1 MPKPKHKQV
10 ECCKSGIPDFGAGC
24 YADMDTQAIAEWV
37 LGEVLDI
44 ADSLPGGAEP
54 ERQNLT
60 DKVYEQLTDLLIRGE
75 LRPGDVITER
85 RMAEQLNASRTPI
98 REALGRLE
106 AEGLVFKQPSR
117 GVTVSPFSTEA
128 FVDILNIRQLLE
140 AEAARLAAGKI
151 SKGRIA
157 EIRAALT
164 GLANASAPTLEEIWE
179 VDDLLHGEIADAAGN
194 PLMASLIR
202 DLRRRTHVFNAY
214 RNMMSHRFAAEEDN
228 TLLDALESGDSEKAR
243 AAMSSHIEAV
253 KLAIIERLT
262 GAR

>member
-1 MPKPKHKQV
+1 MREMSLNEV
-10 ECCKSGIPDFGAGC
+10 VD
-24 YADMDTQAIAEWV
+24 
-37 LGEVLDI
+37 VLDDG
-44 ADSLPGGAEP
+44 AAEAGG
-54 ERQNLT
+54 ERFNLT

-106 AEGLVFKQPSR
+106 AEGLVFKQPNR

-151 SKGRIA
+151 SKARLNEIA
-157 EIRAALT
+157 AARRR
-164 GLANASAPTLEEIWE
+164 LAASKHPTLSEIWA

-194 PLMASLIR
+194 ALMASMIR
-202 DLRRRTHVFNAY
+202 DLRRRTHVFNAF
-214 RNMMSHRFAAEEDN
+214 RNMMSHRISAEDDDH
-228 TLLDALESGDSEKAR
+228 LLDALEKGDGERAH
-243 AAMSSHIEAV
+243 AAMVSHIAGV
-253 KLAIIERLT
+253 KIAIIERLT
-262 GAR
+262 GGTR